1 MILRIIISLI
11 IDTKPFIRGRPRKV
25 QTESETSSN
34 NNSDLPQSSSII
46 PSPTPP
52 PIDTNTQP
60 SNDDH
65 SSSTPIVNISETNQH
80 GNNDL
85 PNNSPSSF
93 VPPLIPSASPSS
105 LNATTTTTTLPV
117 ITVDISDSK
126 ISNVYC
132 DTHFTT
138 SDISPAETLPI
149 DQLQPQPQSPQPP
162 QIDYLPPSLTSQP
175 QPQPQSE
182 QESFTHPSPGGT
194 NVDTSTTTNETLTAI
209 NDEQL
214 SFRRVTQQI
223 CIHQESTSNI
233 EETYGDNEG
242 NGTDTLPVAFTLKYK
257 FTTLL
262 IFFR

>member
-1 MILRIIISLI
+1 
-11 IDTKPFIRGRPRKV
+11 
-25 QTESETSSN
+25 
-34 NNSDLPQSSSII
+34 
-46 PSPTPP
+46 
-52 PIDTNTQP
+52 
-60 SNDDH
+60 
-65 SSSTPIVNISETNQH
+65 
-80 GNNDL
+80 
-85 PNNSPSSF
+85 
-93 VPPLIPSASPSS
+93 
-105 LNATTTTTTLPV
+105 
-117 ITVDISDSK
+117 
-126 ISNVYC
+126 VYC

-149 DQLQPQPQSPQPP
+149 DQLQPQPQSPQPPQIDQPQPQPQSQPQSPQPP